1 MYRKTAKKLLKFIE
15 KSPTAFQAVTEMTK
29 RLDKEG
35 FEELKEEDHWKLKKG
50 GNYYVTRNHSAIIAF
65 PFRRSCVEVSYYG
78 KPSVIPLPL
87 RLRRI
92 LR

>member
-35 FEELKEEDHWKLKKG
+35 FESFCDHSFF
-50 GNYYVTRNHSAIIAF
+50 HSAEA
-65 PFRRSCVEVSYYG
+65 CVEVSYYG
-78 KPSVIPLPL
+78 KPQ
-87 RLRRI
+87 
-92 LR
+92 

>member
-35 FEELKEEDHWKLKKG
+35 FEELKEEAPMD
-50 GNYYVTRNHSAIIAF
+50 
-65 PFRRSCVEVSYYG
+65 RREEG
-78 KPSVIPLPL
+78 ADDL
-87 RLRRI
+87 
-92 LR
+92 

>member
-35 FEELKEEDHWKLKKG
+35 YTSQLPGTLM
-50 GNYYVTRNHSAIIAF
+50 SAQSAVLIA
-65 PFRRSCVEVSYYG
+65 G
-78 KPSVIPLPL
+78 SVMLAGRFL
-87 RLRRI
+87 YESTK
-92 LR
+92 

>member
-35 FEELKEEDHWKLKKG
+35 FEELKRRITGSLKK
-50 GNYYVTRNHSAIIAF
+50 AEII
-65 PFRRSCVEVSYYG
+65 
-78 KPSVIPLPL
+78 IM
-87 RLRRI
+87 
-92 LR
+92 